1 MLNEV
6 LFYGGMAMAV
16 IALILA
22 LIFFI
27 TYKVKSAKLNRQL
40 DKEYGESQKNE
51 KYDLVQRE
59 KNVLLKQQFA
69 TYES

>member
-6 LFYGGMAMAV
+6 LFYGGIAMAV

-27 TYKVKSAKLNRQL
+27 TYKVKSAKLIRQL
-40 DKEYGESQKNE
+40 DKEYGENRK
-51 KYDLVQRE
+51 K
-59 KNVLLKQQFA
+59 
-69 TYES
+69 

>member
-6 LFYGGMAMAV
+6 LFYGGMIMAV

-40 DKEYGESQKNE
+40 DKEYGESRK
-51 KYDLVQRE
+51 K
-59 KNVLLKQQFA
+59 
-69 TYES
+69 